1 LGYRQLMYLHLAT
14 VVPCVFLGAIIF
26 LMKKGTEVHKLL
38 GRVYMVLMM
47 LTAAITVFM
56 RAEVG
61 PRLFGHFGFIHLFS
75 VLTLFSVPQAY
86 FAIKR
91 GDIRTHQT
99 SMMSLYVGAI
109 LIAGAF
115 TFMPGRYLHSL
126 FFGS

>member
-14 VVPCVFLGAIIF
+14 VVPCAFLGAIIF

>member
-1 LGYRQLMYLHLAT
+1 MFLHLAT

-26 LMKKGTEVHKLL
+26 LMKKGTGMHKRI

-47 LTAAITVFM
+47 VTAAITVFM

-61 PRLFGHFGFIHLFS
+61 PRLLGHFGFIHLFS

-91 GDIRTHQT
+91 GDIRTHQI
-99 SMMSLYVGAI
+99 SMISLYVGAI
-109 LIAGAF
+109 VIAGAF
-115 TFMPGRYLHSL
+115 TLMPGRYLHSL
-126 FFGS
+126 FFGIFAPGP

>member
-1 LGYRQLMYLHLAT
+1 
-14 VVPCVFLGAIIF
+14 

>member
-1 LGYRQLMYLHLAT
+1 
-14 VVPCVFLGAIIF
+14 
-26 LMKKGTEVHKLL
+26 
-38 GRVYMVLMM
+38 
-47 LTAAITVFM
+47 M